1 MTVTNHR
8 LDAAR
13 YDPTVHIRGV
23 IEPKLIVIHGSGT
36 RITKGSAVNYCKKNR
51 RSVSYHIIVER
62 DGTIVQ
68 LAPFNRRVN
77 HAGRSSWKG
86 RQWCNSYS
94 IAVAFV
100 DPGELRGTTKRAMS
114 FYRRWFDSSDGLVA
128 KDTQA
133 HGRGHI
139 WLPYTPEQFAAMD
152 LVVSELRKA
161 YPKIDTAA
169 HFEVSPGRKI
179 DPTPLVD
186 ISKVGLLGL
195 ENVGESVDE
204 VINENHE
211 MVHQVDA
218 SISVPDTGVVLA
230 AQSREYKTTTVIK
243 GVAGGGAAG
252 LSVMEAFNAASLQGT
267 KAYLDLVNGFVT
279 SYGIPMLIGAGIG
292 TWALCELVQYWK
304 RQSYDDGNYE
314 PSGAPDE
321 AAT

>member
-1 MTVTNHR
+1 
-8 LDAAR
+8 
-13 YDPTVHIRGV
+13 
-23 IEPKLIVIHGSGT
+23 
-36 RITKGSAVNYCKKNR
+36 
-51 RSVSYHIIVER
+51 
-62 DGTIVQ
+62 
-68 LAPFNRRVN
+68 
-77 HAGRSSWKG
+77 
-86 RQWCNSYS
+86 
-94 IAVAFV
+94 VAFV